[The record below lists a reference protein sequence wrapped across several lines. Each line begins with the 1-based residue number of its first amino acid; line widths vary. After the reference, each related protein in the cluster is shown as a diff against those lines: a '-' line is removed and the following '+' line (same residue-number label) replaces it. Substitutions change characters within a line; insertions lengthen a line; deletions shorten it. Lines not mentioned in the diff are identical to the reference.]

1 MKIKTKEQFD
11 DYFYEYR
18 LQTMNLLNEITKQ
31 EINSNPNLPYIA
43 ELKEDLE
50 FINSRLQ
57 KLITEYPNFYNKSI
71 WFKRKYKG
79 YQNVSTLS

>member
-1 MKIKTKEQFD
+1 MKINTKEQFD

-50 FINSRLQ
+50 FMNTKLQ

-71 WFKRKYKG
+71 
-79 YQNVSTLS
+79 

>member
-1 MKIKTKEQFD
+1 MKINTKEQFD

-18 LQTMNLLNEITKQ
+18 LRTMNLLNEITKQ

-57 KLITEYPNFYNKSI
+57 TLIAEYPNFYTKSI
-71 WFKRKYKG
+71 
-79 YQNVSTLS
+79 

>member
-1 MKIKTKEQFD
+1 MKINTKEQFD

-57 KLITEYPNFYNKSI
+57 KLIAEYPNFYNKCI
-71 WFKRKYKG
+71 
-79 YQNVSTLS
+79 

>member
-1 MKIKTKEQFD
+1 MKINTKEQFD

-50 FINSRLQ
+50 FMNTRLQ

-71 WFKRKYKG
+71 
-79 YQNVSTLS
+79 

>member
-1 MKIKTKEQFD
+1 MKINTKEQFD

-50 FINSRLQ
+50 FMNTKLQ
-57 KLITEYPNFYNKSI
+57 KLITEYPNFYNKCI
-71 WFKRKYKG
+71 
-79 YQNVSTLS
+79 

>member
-1 MKIKTKEQFD
+1 MKINTKEQFD

-57 KLITEYPNFYNKSI
+57 KLIAEYPNFYNKFFCNI
-71 WFKRKYKG
+71 YII
-79 YQNVSTLS
+79 VI

>member
-50 FINSRLQ
+50 FINSRLK

-71 WFKRKYKG
+71 
-79 YQNVSTLS
+79 

>member
-1 MKIKTKEQFD
+1 MKINTKDQFD
-11 DYFYEYR
+11 DYFYECR

-57 KLITEYPNFYNKSI
+57 KLIAEYPNFYNKSI
-71 WFKRKYKG
+71 
-79 YQNVSTLS
+79 

>member
-1 MKIKTKEQFD
+1 MKINTKEQFD

-57 KLITEYPNFYNKSI
+57 KLIAEYPNFYNKSI
-71 WFKRKYKG
+71 
-79 YQNVSTLS
+79 

>member
-1 MKIKTKEQFD
+1 MKINTKEQFD

-31 EINSNPNLPYIA
+31 EISSNPNLPYIA

-57 KLITEYPNFYNKSI
+57 KLIAEYPNFYNKSI
-71 WFKRKYKG
+71 
-79 YQNVSTLS
+79 

>member
-1 MKIKTKEQFD
+1 MKINTKEQFD

-31 EINSNPNLPYIA
+31 EINSNPNLLYIA

-71 WFKRKYKG
+71 
-79 YQNVSTLS
+79 

>member
-1 MKIKTKEQFD
+1 MNIKTKEQFD

-50 FINSRLQ
+50 FMNTKLQ

-71 WFKRKYKG
+71 
-79 YQNVSTLS
+79 

>member
-1 MKIKTKEQFD
+1 MKINTKEQFD

-31 EINSNPNLPYIA
+31 EINSNPNLPYLA

-50 FINSRLQ
+50 FMNTKLQ

-71 WFKRKYKG
+71 
-79 YQNVSTLS
+79 

>member
-50 FINSRLQ
+50 FMNTKLQ
-57 KLITEYPNFYNKSI
+57 KLIAEYPNFYNKSI
-71 WFKRKYKG
+71 
-79 YQNVSTLS
+79 

>member
-1 MKIKTKEQFD
+1 MKINTKEQFD

-50 FINSRLQ
+50 FMNTKLQ
-57 KLITEYPNFYNKSI
+57 KLIAEYPNFYNKSI
-71 WFKRKYKG
+71 
-79 YQNVSTLS
+79 

>member
-50 FINSRLQ
+50 FMNTKLQ

-71 WFKRKYKG
+71 
-79 YQNVSTLS
+79 

>member
-57 KLITEYPNFYNKSI
+57 KINC
-71 WFKRKYKG
+71 
-79 YQNVSTLS
+79 

>member
-1 MKIKTKEQFD
+1 MKINTKEQFD

-31 EINSNPNLPYIA
+31 EINSNSNLPYIA

-57 KLITEYPNFYNKSI
+57 KLIAEYPNFYNKCI
-71 WFKRKYKG
+71 
-79 YQNVSTLS
+79 

>member
-1 MKIKTKEQFD
+1 MKINTKEQFD

-50 FINSRLQ
+50 FMNTKLQ
-57 KLITEYPNFYNKSI
+57 KLIAEYPYFYNKSI
-71 WFKRKYKG
+71 
-79 YQNVSTLS
+79 

>member
-31 EINSNPNLPYIA
+31 EINSNPNLHYIA

-57 KLITEYPNFYNKSI
+57 KLITEYPNFYNKCI
-71 WFKRKYKG
+71 
-79 YQNVSTLS
+79 

>member
-31 EINSNPNLPYIA
+31 EINSNPNLCYIA

-50 FINSRLQ
+50 FINTKLQ
-57 KLITEYPNFYNKSI
+57 KLIDEYPNFYNKCI
-71 WFKRKYKG
+71 
-79 YQNVSTLS
+79 

>member
-1 MKIKTKEQFD
+1 MKINTKEQFD

-31 EINSNPNLPYIA
+31 EIKSNPNLPYIA

-71 WFKRKYKG
+71 
-79 YQNVSTLS
+79 

>member
-1 MKIKTKEQFD
+1 MKINTKEQFD

-50 FINSRLQ
+50 FINTRLQ
-57 KLITEYPNFYNKSI
+57 KLIAEYPNFYNKSI
-71 WFKRKYKG
+71 
-79 YQNVSTLS
+79 

>member
-1 MKIKTKEQFD
+1 MKINTKEQFD

-57 KLITEYPNFYNKSI
+57 KLIAEYPNFYNKSI
-71 WFKRKYKG
+71 YFNRK
-79 YQNVSTLS
+79 

>member
-1 MKIKTKEQFD
+1 MKINTKEQFD

-50 FINSRLQ
+50 FMNTRLQ
-57 KLITEYPNFYNKSI
+57 KLIAEYPNFYNKSI
-71 WFKRKYKG
+71 
-79 YQNVSTLS
+79 

>member
-1 MKIKTKEQFD
+1 MKINTKEQFD

-71 WFKRKYKG
+71 
-79 YQNVSTLS
+79 

>member
-1 MKIKTKEQFD
+1 MKINTKEQFD

-57 KLITEYPNFYNKSI
+57 KLIAEYPNFYNKI
-71 WFKRKYKG
+71 H
-79 YQNVSTLS
+79 LD

>member
-1 MKIKTKEQFD
+1 MKINTKEQFD

-57 KLITEYPNFYNKSI
+57 KLIAEYPIFYNKSI
-71 WFKRKYKG
+71 
-79 YQNVSTLS
+79 

>member
-57 KLITEYPNFYNKSI
+57 KLIAEYPNFYNKSI
-71 WFKRKYKG
+71 
-79 YQNVSTLS
+79 

>member
-31 EINSNPNLPYIA
+31 EINSNPNLSYIA

-57 KLITEYPNFYNKSI
+57 KLIAEYPNFYNKSI
-71 WFKRKYKG
+71 
-79 YQNVSTLS
+79 

>member
-1 MKIKTKEQFD
+1 MKINTKEQFD

-43 ELKEDLE
+43 DLKEDLE

-71 WFKRKYKG
+71 
-79 YQNVSTLS
+79 

>member
-50 FINSRLQ
+50 FINSRLH
-57 KLITEYPNFYNKSI
+57 KLIAEYPNFYNKSI
-71 WFKRKYKG
+71 
-79 YQNVSTLS
+79 

>member
-1 MKIKTKEQFD
+1 MKIKTKEQID

-50 FINSRLQ
+50 FMNTKLQ
-57 KLITEYPNFYNKSI
+57 KLIAEYPNFYNKSI
-71 WFKRKYKG
+71 
-79 YQNVSTLS
+79 

>member
-1 MKIKTKEQFD
+1 MKINTKEQFD

-50 FINSRLQ
+50 FMKSRLQ
-57 KLITEYPNFYNKSI
+57 KLITEYPNFYNKCI
-71 WFKRKYKG
+71 
-79 YQNVSTLS
+79 

>member
-50 FINSRLQ
+50 FINTKLQ
-57 KLITEYPNFYNKSI
+57 KLIDEYPNFYNKCI
-71 WFKRKYKG
+71 
-79 YQNVSTLS
+79 

>member
-1 MKIKTKEQFD
+1 MKINTKEQFD

-50 FINSRLQ
+50 FINSKLQ
-57 KLITEYPNFYNKSI
+57 KLIAEYPNFYNKSI
-71 WFKRKYKG
+71 
-79 YQNVSTLS
+79 

>member
-50 FINSRLQ
+50 FMNTKLQ
-57 KLITEYPNFYNKSI
+57 KLIDEYPNFYNKCI
-71 WFKRKYKG
+71 
-79 YQNVSTLS
+79 

>member
-1 MKIKTKEQFD
+1 MKINTKEQFD

-50 FINSRLQ
+50 FLNSRLQ

-71 WFKRKYKG
+71 
-79 YQNVSTLS
+79 

>member
-1 MKIKTKEQFD
+1 
-11 DYFYEYR
+11 
-18 LQTMNLLNEITKQ
+18 MNLLNEITKQ
-31 EINSNPNLPYIA
+31 EINSNPNLCYIA

-71 WFKRKYKG
+71 
-79 YQNVSTLS
+79 